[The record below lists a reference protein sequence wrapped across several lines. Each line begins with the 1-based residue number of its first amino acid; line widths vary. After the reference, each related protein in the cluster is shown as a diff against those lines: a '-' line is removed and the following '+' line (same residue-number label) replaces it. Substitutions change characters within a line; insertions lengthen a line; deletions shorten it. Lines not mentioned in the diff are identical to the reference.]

1 MNPKSPVWP
10 GQMYNTDCV
19 QQSVKDGGSS
29 LIVWSCIWDSGVEDF
44 VKIDSIK
51 KTEKYGQILIHQHGN
66 DFKHI
71 VTAVKAYIDRKTQS
85 GAQSVV
91 DWPPQSPDINVTKAV

>member
-1 MNPKSPVWP
+1 MVW
-10 GQMYNTDCV
+10 GYISI
-19 QQSVKDGGSS
+19 SVVGD
-29 LIVWSCIWDSGVEDF
+29 LI
-44 VKIDSIK
+44 KIDVIMNA
-51 KTEKYGQILIHQHGN
+51 EKYGRILIHQHGN

-91 DWPPQSPDINVTKAV
+91 DWPPQSPDLNVTKAA